1 MKNQIQ
7 EYMSLAKS
15 FMKKNYLLF
24 LSLKVLKIL
33 LVLMFFSC
41 ENKQAPVKIPDT
53 VKVDTINGNA
63 PEDSILY
70 RNNEEDE
77 EEEEEQ
83 NQNPIVPEE
92 S

>member
-1 MKNQIQ
+1 MKNQLQ
-7 EYMSLAKS
+7 EYMDLAKG

-41 ENKQAPVKIPDT
+41 EHKQAPVKAPDT
-53 VKVDTINGNA
+53 VNVDTIMGNS

-70 RNNEEDE
+70 RNNEDE
-77 EEEEEQ
+77 EEEDEEQ